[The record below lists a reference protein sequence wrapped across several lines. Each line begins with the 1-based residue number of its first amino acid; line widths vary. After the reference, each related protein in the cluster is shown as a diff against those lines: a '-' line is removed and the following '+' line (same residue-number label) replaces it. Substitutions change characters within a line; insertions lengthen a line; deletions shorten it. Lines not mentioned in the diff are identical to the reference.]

1 MENANQSEPKNSVMP
16 TGTVTLMFTDIE
28 GSTTLWEELGKEVM
42 LPVLETHNTILRQA
56 KDNWFG
62 YEIRSEGDA
71 FFFAFQTASDAVQ
84 CAVGAQLALSQH
96 AWPEAAGEIRV
107 RIGIHTGDVSV
118 LDRDY
123 QGTPANLAKRIT
135 DAGHGGQ
142 ILISATTQALVRE
155 QFPQPWFLDLGV
167 YRLKNLHHSEQIFQI
182 ASPEL
187 QREFPPL
194 RTLDSLPNNLPAQLT
209 SFIGREAEIRKIAD
223 LLGKEQVRLVTL
235 TGPGGIGKTRLSIQV
250 ATDQL
255 EHFPDGVWFIPLASL
270 TDPMYVAA
278 EIASVLAIRL
288 QPQIDPQRQV
298 IDYLAQKRLLLV
310 LDNFEHLPEAASF
323 VNDLL
328 LRAPSLRCLVTS
340 RELLQVSGEQTFV
353 VPPLSVPPDDADIET
368 LSQYDSVKL
377 FIERA
382 QAAQPGFSLSLQN
395 ATAISAVCRRL
406 DGISLAIELAAA
418 RVRGMTAQQILDR
431 LSQQFQQF
439 GFLSTRSRDVP
450 YRHRTL
456 RATIDWSYQL
466 LDADE
471 QLLFAQLSVFSG
483 GFFLEAAEQ
492 VCDVPDALELIF
504 SLQDKSLLTA
514 EEISEKI
521 RYQMSEPLRAYATEK
536 LDDSAKFEKAH
547 AEYYLGIAQSCDQKL
562 TGGEQS
568 AALAEIALELENFR
582 TAMDFTQMSEGK
594 LFGEL
599 ATALSEFFYI
609 RGFLS
614 EGIQHLRQAEH
625 GLRTLKDN
633 TLLLQVQYK
642 LGRFYR
648 VVGDNETARSLCT
661 KSLQTARELGS
672 KQDIA
677 NALNYLGIIA
687 RYQGNYEEAK
697 GHFTESLQIA
707 RELGDK
713 RSIALSLGNLGLIAQ
728 SQNAY
733 DEAKS
738 FHAESLQIARKLGDK
753 RGIAYSLNFLGNITR
768 HQGNYDEAKRLH
780 AESLQIRKELEDKRG
795 IAYSLSNLGN
805 IASHQYDNA
814 EAKRLYAESLEIHR
828 ELGDRWGIAISL
840 NNLGKI
846 AWYQRELNEAKERYT
861 ESLRI
866 RAEIGNKQ
874 DIADSLHELG
884 KLARSEENLEQAAL
898 FMLVAAHLYEQIK
911 SASNKSAVNASI
923 RRIQKEIGERR
934 FKQLKEQAQRMPLD
948 RVIDLA
954 LV

>member
-1 MENANQSEPKNSVMP
+1 M
-16 TGTVTLMFTDIE
+16 
-28 GSTTLWEELGKEVM
+28 
-42 LPVLETHNTILRQA
+42 
-56 KDNWFG
+56 
-62 YEIRSEGDA
+62 
-71 FFFAFQTASDAVQ
+71 
-84 CAVGAQLALSQH
+84 ALSQH
-96 AWPEAAGEIRV
+96 AWPEATGEIRV

-123 QGTPANLAKRIT
+123 QGTSANLAKRIT

-155 QFPQPWFLDLGV
+155 QFPQPWFFDLGV

-194 RTLDSLPNNLPAQLT
+194 RTLESLPNNLPAQLT
-209 SFIGREAEIRKIAD
+209 SFIGREAEIRKIAN
-223 LLGKEQVRLVTL
+223 LLGKEQIRLITL

-278 EIASVLAIRL
+278 EIASVLAITL
-288 QPQIDPQRQV
+288 QPQTDPQRQV
-298 IDYLAQKRLLLV
+298 IDYLAQKCLLLV

-353 VPPLSVPPDDADIET
+353 VPPLSVPPDDVDADTET
-368 LSQYDSVKL
+368 LSQYDSVKF

-382 QAAQPGFSLSLQN
+382 QAVQPGFSLSLQN
-395 ATAISAVCRRL
+395 ATAISTVCRRL

-439 GFLSTRSRDVP
+439 EFLSTRSRDVP

-456 RATIDWSYQL
+456 RSTIDWSYQL

-471 QLLFAQLSVFSG
+471 QMLFAQLSVFSG
-483 GFFLEAAEQ
+483 GFFLQAAEE

-514 EEISEKI
+514 EEISAQI
-521 RYQMSEPLRAYATEK
+521 RYQMSHPLRAYATEK
-536 LDDSAKFEKAH
+536 LDDSAKFRKAH
-547 AEYYLGIAQSCDQKL
+547 AEYYLRIAQHCDQKL
-562 TGGEQS
+562 TGEEQS
-568 AALAEIALELENFR
+568 VALAEIALELENFR
-582 TAMDFTQMSEGK
+582 AAMDFTQMSEGE

-599 ATALSEFFYI
+599 ADALSEFFYI
-609 RGFLS
+609 RGLWT
-614 EGIQHLRQAEH
+614 EGIQRLRQAET
-625 GLRTLKDN
+625 TLKMLKDDVR
-633 TLLLQVQYK
+633 LVKVQYK

-648 VVGDNETARSLCT
+648 VIGASRNLCT
-661 KSLQTARELGS
+661 ESLQTARKLAS

-728 SQNAY
+728 NQNAY

-738 FHAESLQIARKLGDK
+738 FHAESLQIARELGDK

-805 IASHQYDNA
+805 IASHQYDNV

-840 NNLGKI
+840 NNLGEI
-846 AWYQRELNEAKERYT
+846 AWYQRELSEAKARFT

-911 SASNKSAVNASI
+911 STSNKSAVDASI
-923 RRIQKEIGERR
+923 ERFQKEIGEGR